1 MRPWMEYVCYNW
13 VGASSCYLNPLDKLK
28 KRPPL
33 SNPRLIV
40 EMLSLWVFSVGIS
53 LVDVHVDWLDWFH
66 VLIHVSGPLVI
77 LISWM
82 IFLWLFLDVVRMSM
96 PAVSYL
102 ALLVSIILSLQNS
115 ILLMLF
121 LAIPNI
127 FDDRILK
134 QSIIKYWVD
143 IDHTKYQ

>member
-1 MRPWMEYVCYNW
+1 MRPWMEYFCYNW
-13 VGASSCYLNPLDKLK
+13 AGASSCYLNLLDKCV
-28 KRPPL
+28 PL

-53 LVDVHVDWLDWFH
+53 LVDVHMDWLNWFH
-66 VLIHVSGPLVI
+66 VLIHVSGPHVV

-127 FDDRILK
+127 FDGWILK